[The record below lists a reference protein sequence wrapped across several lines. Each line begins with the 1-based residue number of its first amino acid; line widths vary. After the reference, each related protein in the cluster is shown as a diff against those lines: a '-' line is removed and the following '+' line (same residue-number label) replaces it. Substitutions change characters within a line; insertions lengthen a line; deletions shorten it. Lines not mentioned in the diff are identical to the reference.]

1 MISLQTEPLSLD
13 VLTAAVAD
21 PEHGGVVTFIGQT
34 RRESDGRAV
43 AALDYEADEGL
54 ARTEMAA
61 IASEAVQRFGARIAV
76 SHRLGTVVVGEPS
89 VAVAASAAHRPA
101 AFAACRYVIDEVKT
115 RVPIWKRTH
124 FVDGGRQWID
134 GIEAEPVPHPTPEES
149 HDG

>member
-1 MISLQTEPLSLD
+1 MIALQTEPIVHDALM
-13 VLTAAVAD
+13 AAVAD
-21 PEHGGVVTFIGQT
+21 PEHGGVVTFVGQT

-61 IASEAVQRFGARIAV
+61 IAAEATQRFGARIAIA
-76 SHRLGTVVVGEPS
+76 HRLGTVLVGEPS

-115 RVPIWKRTH
+115 RVPIWKRTL

-134 GIEAEPVPHPTPEES
+134 GIEAEPVPHPNPEES